1 MTTLPDYRSCVDDA
15 WARQW
20 TSRTRVPAYM
30 LDRAKAEVQAEAD
43 ALLANQDARQGGV
56 ASAGDVDRMHVIL
69 SKQQILA
76 DLEQIAVRPRT
87 ARRGRPR
94 R

>member
-56 ASAGDVDRMHVIL
+56 ASAGDVDRGCT
-69 SKQQILA
+69 SSSA
-76 DLEQIAVRPRT
+76 SSRSSPTSNR
-87 ARRGRPR
+87 
-94 R
+94 